1 MSLWKVLQLRSLHD
15 VRRDL
20 EATMNN
26 YQKKARD
33 ELLTD
38 LVIRCKECHRLM
50 PPVMRHDDKPT
61 LFYCLYCER
70 WGPVE
75 LV

>member
-1 MSLWKVLQLRSLHD
+1 VFAVPVNVK
-15 VRRDL
+15 
-20 EATMNN
+20 MNN
-26 YQKKARD
+26 YQRKARD